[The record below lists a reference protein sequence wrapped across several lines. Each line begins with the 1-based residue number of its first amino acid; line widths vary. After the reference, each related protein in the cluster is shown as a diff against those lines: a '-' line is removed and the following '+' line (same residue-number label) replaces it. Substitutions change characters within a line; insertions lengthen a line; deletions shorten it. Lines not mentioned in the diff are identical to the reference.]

1 MSGRARKRCAET
13 QKHTLTRNLL
23 TVIKRTMFRSAQC
36 TVSLFHFFSRC
47 LLSLLSSLVQSRWA
61 QDPSSWALPL
71 PTPVGHTHSNLH
83 SYLYTLYTH
92 TQHFMHCLRLI
103 FLSHLFESRPLRVHT
118 NADLETQK
126 IRHLNSDW
134 REMYPPS
141 EETLWR
147 SDSILF

>member
-23 TVIKRTMFRSAQC
+23 TVIKRTMFRS
-36 TVSLFHFFSRC
+36 VSLFHLFSRC
-47 LLSLLSSLVQSRWA
+47 LLSSLSSLVQSRWA

-83 SYLYTLYTH
+83 SYLYTHTH

>member
-1 MSGRARKRCAET
+1 MSGRARKRYCAET

-36 TVSLFHFFSRC
+36 TVSLFHLFSRC
-47 LLSLLSSLVQSRWA
+47 LLSSLSSLVQSRWA
-61 QDPSSWALPL
+61 QDLSSWALPL

-83 SYLYTLYTH
+83 SYLYTH